1 MNQKGFTLI
10 ELLSVIV
17 LIGVVLSIAVLGVS
31 SVRTSILD
39 KQYENIKAE
48 IELAGEKYY
57 NDTESIQF
65 YVQTLI
71 DEGYLKTDNESKKIL
86 DPRNSSELN
95 CFVVNIDK
103 NTEKASLD
111 ERSTGDCT
119 ENLEGNYGIY
129 IKKENESNP
138 EGDTIEDKWYNS
150 IFKVIAVA
158 NSSENL
164 TNNYSWTTDLNPNV
178 ISSNVIFDLTS
189 LINERGGALN
199 DVFYVSAVTDSNKV
213 LKSGGKRIKID
224 TVNPKIEGNIKISN
238 DGLWTK
244 EKTVS
249 ITLTDVG
256 SGIKKYIFDTT
267 PGCSSESSWTVLEKS
282 QNKVDINKVFN
293 STGKFYFCAQDEA
306 GNALEEEH
314 IIEITQV
321 DSTPPTC
328 YYEGEDT
335 NYIRGTR
342 LIKYGCKDE
351 ESGCQKII
359 SSSSNDDC
367 NSDNCPIFTKNYTYS
382 GTIITAKI
390 EDTIGKFRI
399 VDKVGN
405 YTDCPVSGKKELNI
419 YLDNKAPVVSITSMS
434 YSSGTLY
441 VNVSLTDEHSGP
453 RDVKVSFKGTSSNSV
468 SCNGSCTVSLNIGS
482 ISQGTVTVTGYDKVG
497 NSSSTSKTI
506 NMYSKTISGEKDYSG
521 SFTEYLPISGNFLYK
536 TVTPI
541 TGSVSCD
548 NNGRCTVYPYETEEK
563 CLKENKPYT
572 KPVEYDDCEGD
583 YAELDAWGYCSADE
597 QTYTNETGHC
607 RFESGTYNGKNF
619 WFDNQCNCSCKY
631 RSSRWYDVYILYE
644 CPFGNAKDGY
654 CSQTI
659 TSVGVNPSN
668 FYDNGGQICY
678 NIASVHNFGDYT
690 GTKKVYAT
698 KSCQYNSYRPN
709 SYCPS
714 SYTKEGLTCYKCGYK
729 ESFNSDTLSC
739 EYMSICTVYKY
750 SFSYVYYTYS

>member
-39 KQYENIKAE
+39 KQYENIKTE

-536 TVTPI
+536 TITQN

-548 NNGRCTVYPYETEEK
+548 NNGRCTVYPQKSTKACTLEKNPTVTDAIYESCEDGGSLNRWDECDASNRTY
-563 CLKENKPYT
+563 ENT
-572 KPVEYDDCEGD
+572 
-583 YAELDAWGYCSADE
+583 
-597 QTYTNETGHC
+597 TGWC
-607 RFESGTYNGKNF
+607 YFENGTYDGDS
-619 WFDNQCNCSCKY
+619 FDFRRQCDCSCTYGY
-631 RSSRWYDVYILYE
+631 RWSDYDVYYT
-644 CPFGNAKDGY
+644 CND
-654 CSQTI
+654 CSQYVPG
-659 TSVGVNPSN
+659 SSSGNV
-668 FYDNGGQICY
+668 CY
-678 NIASVHNFGDYT
+678 NIASVRNFGNYT
-690 GTKKVYAT
+690 GYKGVTAT
-698 KSCQYNSYRPN
+698 KTCSYDTYTPD
-709 SYCPS
+709 SYCNYGRQYGS
-714 SYTKEGLTCYKCGYK
+714 SCYSCDEGRLTSSLTCAYSTYCTTYKYNFSYTY
-729 ESFNSDTLSC
+729 
-739 EYMSICTVYKY
+739 YMY
-750 SFSYVYYTYS
+750 S

>member
-1 MNQKGFTLI
+1 MNKKGFTLV

-17 LIGVVLSIAVLGVS
+17 LIGIVLSIAVLGVS

-39 KQYENIKAE
+39 KQYKNIKTE

-57 NDTESIQF
+57 NDTESTKM

-71 DEGYLKTDNESKKIL
+71 DEGYLKADNESKKIL

-111 ERSTGDCT
+111 EHSTGDCT

-199 DVFYVSAVTDSNKV
+199 DVFYVSTVTGDKV
-213 LKSGGKRIKID
+213 LKSGGTPIKID

-359 SSSSNDDC
+359 SSSLNDDC

-548 NNGRCTVYPYETEEK
+548 NNGRCTVYPYETEK
-563 CLKENKPYT
+563 DCTLDENPKTTAVTY
-572 KPVEYDDCEGD
+572 KDCEDGGTRD
-583 YAELDAWGYCSADE
+583 SWGNCSANPK
-597 QTYTNETGHC
+597 TNINENGTC
-607 RFESGTYNGKNF
+607 YFSNGTYDGDSF
-619 WFDNQCNCSCKY
+619 YFPQCDCSCKFGN
-631 RSSRWYDVYILYE
+631 RWYDGIV
-644 CPFGNAKDGY
+644 NY
-654 CSQTI
+654 CCNDCTNSIPCT
-659 TSVGVNPSN
+659 TE
-668 FYDNGGQICY
+668 GGQICY
-678 NIASVHNFGDYT
+678 NIANAPNFKDYT
-690 GTKKVYAT
+690 GPKGVTAYKTCY
-698 KSCQYNSYRPN
+698 YRSYQAD
-709 SYCPS
+709 SYCS
-714 SYTKEGLTCYKCGYK
+714 LSGYTKHDSTCYKCQRGKLTYSYNNGYVCK
-729 ESFNSDTLSC
+729 YDTKC
-739 EYMSICTVYKY
+739 KTYKY
-750 SFSYVYYTYS
+750 EYRYTYYMYS